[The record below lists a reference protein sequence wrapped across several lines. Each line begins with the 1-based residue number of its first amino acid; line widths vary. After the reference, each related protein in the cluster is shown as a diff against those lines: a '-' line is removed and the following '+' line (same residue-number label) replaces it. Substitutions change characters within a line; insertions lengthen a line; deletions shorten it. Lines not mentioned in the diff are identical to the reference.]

1 MMERKERRPAM
12 FPSELKR
19 QARLDMRETTPRVW
33 WTALIYLAA
42 VTVLS
47 LLISRLSGYSA
58 YMENVSSL
66 MQRVQRLGVKTA
78 EELYELIE
86 NNTENLI
93 PVVSV
98 FSSVMAAILG
108 IVYAMLQAGF
118 AGYCL
123 LVSRRTPSSPRDL
136 MLSFEHPL
144 KVFLILLLSG
154 LFIFLW
160 SLLLIIPGIIAAF
173 RYSQAI
179 LIHYDHP
186 EYSPLRCIRES
197 SRMMKGRKAVLFL
210 LVISFVLWF
219 LLDGLIASVIRVPLL
234 QLFLAPYYGIT
245 MAHFYNRS
253 IASPVSV

>member
-1 MMERKERRPAM
+1 MY
-12 FPSELKR
+12 PSELKR
-19 QARLDMRETTPRVW
+19 QAKLDMRETRPSVW

-66 MQRVQRLGVKTA
+66 MQRVQSLAPKTT
-78 EELYELIE
+78 EELYEMIE
-86 NNTENLI
+86 ANMDHLV
-93 PVVSV
+93 PVVSTA
-98 FSSVMAAILG
+98 SSLMATVLS

-123 LVSRRTPSSPRDL
+123 LVSRRSASSPRDL

-144 KVFLILLLSG
+144 KVFLILFLSG

-160 SLLLIIPGIIAAF
+160 SLLFIIPGIIAAF

-186 EYSPLRCIRES
+186 EYSAMQCIRES
-197 SRMMKGRKAVLFL
+197 SRMMKGRKAFLFL
-210 LVISFVLWF
+210 LVISFFLWF
-219 LLDGLIASVIRVPLL
+219 LLDHLIVTVIRIPLL

-245 MAHFYNRS
+245 MAHFYNRL
-253 IASPVSV
+253 IASPVSG